1 MAINQSKS
9 VPSKEYINNFDRIFG
24 TKEERAA
31 KHAKEK
37 AEQAEKVEAMKKA
50 TSAAFIG
57 GNFEPFKSPV
67 DGSIIKN
74 PAQLRSHNSK
84 HGVADIR
91 EYGDEWFAGRGREMY
106 SEKTGCTSEAKRER
120 QQICHD
126 VLKYY
131 KMIR

>member
-9 VPSKEYINNFDRIFG
+9 VPSQAYCDNYERIFG
-24 TKEERAA
+24 TKEEREA

-37 AEQAEKVEAMKKA
+37 AEKAEKQEAMKKA

-91 EYGDEWFAGRGREMY
+91 EYGDEWFEKRGREMY
-106 SEKTGCTSEAKRER
+106 AEKTGDTLEAKRER
-120 QQICHD
+120 QQTCHD